1 MQVLTLGLVGA
12 IICLWFTFDAG
23 ISIFIMLVMFLL
35 VSYVA
40 NRVLLESS
48 PAHFHD
54 IDVDHD
60 EDVIFDDE
68 YEEGVVKSAP
78 KRSPAGEKQ
87 SWNVPAL
94 HIRELVMPS
103 TTSQLRKDTLQV
115 GQELWPNS
123 DTPVEIENE
132 YFSGRILFLLKTE
145 PRSPTWGQLF
155 VGRRRLFWIQL
166 QGKFKKQPQGIV
178 YVGGEIPNKM
188 KLGFFAKGLCRVL
201 LSVINCLVVG
211 LHNSF
216 GRLYP
221 GDVAAVDD
229 EELPHLAFPLHSS
242 VDEFICTPA
251 GEDPPALGADGFME
265 TREERA
271 HRRSG
276 KHPYEFNTHD
286 TYSFSF
292 FNFYLDFENWKVVNA
307 PGVPDIH
314 LAQFWGNMPLRIVSY
329 SLAQPSPRHTRAL
342 KLYHFCFELT
352 PPTSQLD
359 SSLMRTASASAADVA
374 AIDVDAEELEFLR
387 DEQNAHTQLANEL
400 SCFVFTVPAWLEYF
414 STHDSAKGPG
424 QRRVAYVFDILEYA
438 DSSRTRLKRHHIA
451 IHGASQSHMPL
462 TLANEHP
469 TGDAFGKQFEFTVE
483 SKLES
488 GAAIEKERVD
498 MESRLVE
505 ISRDR
510 IMATDTDCQNQWRRR
525 SIAHLIA
532 AKNQLKR
539 LLTSPSTVLPY
550 APFFAARGL
559 VANATQCHV
568 VRMVRDSHWRN
579 EWMILD
585 TGKSKALRF
594 FRMSSSTACVTIH
607 VADIL
612 ALSSAAAL
620 NLPATGN
627 CNGMHWFQIETL
639 ARVHVVAVASY
650 QEFEFWTSALA
661 GEVDKVVADGKDVL
675 ARSVLGQPFRSIATT
690 LGKVRHPKDVFAP
703 THDGRIMLNDRRI
716 AARFGQH
723 PSSTSTDL
731 KRFADVCGIAEKAL
745 RMVLVLTKH
754 PTVCLTSEV
763 LTFLDMVSSLKRTVP
778 LLASMQSAPPAA
790 HRTAFFL
797 NVYHILVLHGSFLEL
812 LPTIKPKLHWSSFYH
827 GVSYDI
833 AGMSLTPAE
842 IDHAIVRASL
852 CPLKPPFPAFVVP
865 RFADDDPR
873 SALKLPTADYRL
885 DFALNCL
892 TKSCV
897 QVIAV
902 FRGDDLDRQLDYI
915 CRVVLSTLMS
925 TDSKRHVIYLPRIC
939 EWYHADFPGDDQV
952 LSKVTT
958 LASHLD
964 GDIKR
969 AVDALLSHPT
979 KLSIKYLKYD
989 YGYHNTIYL
998 TGNE

>member
-1 MQVLTLGLVGA
+1 
-12 IICLWFTFDAG
+12 
-23 ISIFIMLVMFLL
+23 MFLL

-54 IDVDHD
+54 CGFTND
-60 EDVIFDDE
+60 EDVAFDDE
-68 YEEGVVKSAP
+68 YEEDSVQSTP
-78 KRSPAGEKQ
+78 TRTNPQEKQ
-87 SWNVPAL
+87 PWNVPAL
-94 HIRELVMPS
+94 RIRELIMPS
-103 TTSQLRKDTLQV
+103 SSQHRKDTMQA

-166 QGKFKKQPQGIV
+166 QGKFKKQPQGTV

-188 KLGFFAKGLCRVL
+188 KLGFFTKGLCRVL

-221 GDVAAVDD
+221 GDVALLDD

-251 GEDPPALGADGFME
+251 GEEPPALGSDGFLE

-271 HRRSG
+271 KRRSG
-276 KHPYEFNTHD
+276 KYPYEFNTAD

-307 PGVPDIH
+307 PGVPDIN
-314 LAQFWGNMPLRIVSY
+314 LSQFWGSMPMRIVSY
-329 SLAQPSPRHTRAL
+329 SLAQPGSQRHTRGL
-342 KLYHFCFELT
+342 KLYNFCFELT
-352 PPTSQLD
+352 PPTCDENASPIQR
-359 SSLMRTASASAADVA
+359 SSSATDMAAVDVE
-374 AIDVDAEELEFLR
+374 AEELEFLR
-387 DEQNAHTQLANEL
+387 DEQKAHTQLANEL
-400 SCFVFTVPAWLEYF
+400 SCFVFTIPAWLEYF
-414 STHDSAKGPG
+414 STHDHTKGPG
-424 QRRVAYVFDILEYA
+424 QRRVAYAFDILEYT
-438 DSSRTRLKRHHIA
+438 DTSRSRLKRHHIA
-451 IHGASQSHMPL
+451 IHGASQAHMPL
-462 TLANEHP
+462 TLANDHP
-469 TGDAFGKQFEFTVE
+469 TSEAFGTQFEFTVE
-483 SKLES
+483 SKS
-488 GAAIEKERVD
+488 VGGSAIEKERIEV
-498 MESRLVE
+498 EARLID

-510 IMATDTDCQNQWRRR
+510 VMATLVEKDHKGL

-559 VANATQCHV
+559 VANATQCQV
-568 VRMVRDSHWRN
+568 VRMVWDSHWRN

-594 FRMSSSTACVTIH
+594 FRMSSSTPCVTIH
-607 VADIL
+607 LADIL
-612 ALSSAAAL
+612 ALSPISGTTF
-620 NLPATGN
+620 NLPATAN
-627 CNGMHWFQIETL
+627 CNGMHWIQIETL
-639 ARVHVVAVASY
+639 ARVHVLAVASY
-650 QEFEFWTSALA
+650 QEYEFWMKMLA
-661 GEVDKVVADGKDVL
+661 VEVEKIVVEGKDVL
-675 ARSVLGQPFRSIATT
+675 ARSVLGQPFRSIAGL
-690 LGKVRHPKDVFAP
+690 LGKGRHPKDLFMP
-703 THDGRIMLNDRRI
+703 TRGDDGRVVLNDRRI
-716 AARFGQH
+716 ATRFGLSLPASAQ
-723 PSSTSTDL
+723 SASTEHKL
-731 KRFADVCGIAEKAL
+731 FLEMCEVAEKAL

-754 PTVCLTSEV
+754 PTACLTGEV
-763 LTFLDMVSSLKRTVP
+763 LTFLDQVSILKRFVPALSSKALATV
-778 LLASMQSAPPAA
+778 STA

-797 NVYHILVLHGSFLEL
+797 NVYHILVLHGSFFEL
-812 LPTIKPKLHWSSFYH
+812 LPTVKPKLTWSSFYNI
-827 GVSYDI
+827 VSYDI

-842 IDHAIVRASL
+842 IEHAIIRASL

-873 SALKLPTADYRL
+873 RVLKVPTADYRV
-885 DFALNCL
+885 DFAVNCL

-897 QVIAV
+897 QVVAV
-902 FRGDDLDRQLDYI
+902 FRGDDLDRQLNYI

-939 EWYHADFPGDDQV
+939 EWYHADFPGDDTV

-958 LASHLD
+958 LATHLD

-969 AVDALLSHPT
+969 AVDLLLGHPT

-989 YGYHNTIYL
+989 YGFHSTIFL
-998 TGNE
+998 AGDAP